1 MFSVTADF
9 AWWYLNDYH
18 NVTECLS
25 WSVPEYLVC
34 VFQVVFVRKLLVL
47 VVSIWF
53 PPVTS
58 MTTRALSLA
67 FIVLFSLVLHC
78 ILFYASSTD
87 YCIFYQ

>member
-1 MFSVTADF
+1 MM
-9 AWWYLNDYH
+9 
-18 NVTECLS
+18 
-25 WSVPEYLVC
+25 VPEYLVC

-47 VVSIWF
+47 VVSVWF

-78 ILFYASSTD
+78 VLFYVTSADCSNMNDSAKLAARVIGD
-87 YCIFYQ
+87 